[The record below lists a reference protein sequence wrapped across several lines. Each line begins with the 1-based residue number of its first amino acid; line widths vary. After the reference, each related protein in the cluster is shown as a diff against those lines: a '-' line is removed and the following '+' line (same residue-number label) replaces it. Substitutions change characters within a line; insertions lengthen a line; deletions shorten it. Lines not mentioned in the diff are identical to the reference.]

1 MTCRP
6 IVSQHQCET
15 MGLFL
20 FVKEL
25 QFLAYLQN
33 MVYHVTNSVGGDGY
47 EANR

>member
-6 IVSQHQCET
+6 IVSQQQCEA

-25 QFLAYLQN
+25 QFLVNLSN
-33 MVYHVTNSVGGDGY
+33 MVYHITNLVGGRNY